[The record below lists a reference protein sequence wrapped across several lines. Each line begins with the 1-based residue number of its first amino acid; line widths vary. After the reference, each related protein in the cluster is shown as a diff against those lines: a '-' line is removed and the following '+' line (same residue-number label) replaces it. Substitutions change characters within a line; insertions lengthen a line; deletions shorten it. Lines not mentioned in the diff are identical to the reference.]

1 MSIAV
6 AAILWIL
13 VSILVIYFY
22 FVFFPKM
29 ILDCMQTRLNTLQEQ
44 LVALHDLKSFSAEP
58 TTLDDGNQDGKLKR
72 IIHNFKNI
80 SCDISARFC
89 AKGCITSMTVVCK

>member
-58 TTLDDGNQDGKLKR
+58 TTLDRWQSRWKTQEN
-72 IIHNFKNI
+72 N
-80 SCDISARFC
+80 
-89 AKGCITSMTVVCK
+89 T